1 MRYAIFMGEAVHTY
15 DAFHFQGGSCAVQV
29 KHTISTG
36 NNMCIGEIHHQYKL
50 VNHNGAGD
58 AIQYKVP
65 HLYWWGISQPFCAT
79 PPVLTVYIT
88 HIDGKLYLY
97 CTVSPILMACFTGTT
112 VSPVLMVNLTRLHS
126 LTNTANS
133 L

>member
-15 DAFHFQGGSCAVQV
+15 DAFHFHGGSCAVQV

-36 NNMCIGEIHHQYKL
+36 NDMCIGEIHHQYRL
-50 VNHNGAGD
+50 VNHNSAGD
-58 AIQYKVP
+58 AIQYEVP
-65 HLYWWGISQPFCAT
+65 HLYWWGISQPFCTA

-88 HIDGKLYLY
+88 HIDGKPHLY
-97 CTVSPILMACFTGTT
+97 CTVSPKLMACFTCTT